1 MNELT
6 LTLETVTP
14 LFLGGAEPRDK
25 PPELRPPAFRGAMR
39 YWLRAALGGV
49 IGDSNLEELHRLES
63 AVFGA
68 ADEKVGASAV
78 LLRLGEQSLN
88 PISYSTLT
96 QYDKQKKLYG
106 RPGLAYLLFA
116 ARKTT
121 KEKERSGLVG
131 NFTLHL
137 QKRAGIKNADE
148 HFQEAY
154 AALWLLINLGGLGS
168 RARRGAGNLRVT
180 NATGDVGILKAL
192 SLAIRANTP
201 QELANELGN
210 GIKQCREVI
219 VKTRTQQTI
228 ASPSAFDVL
237 HPSVCK
243 LWVVNKSF
251 EKWEEALDEIGK
263 VYQGFR
269 KQRAPDYQT
278 VKAAM
283 TGNQKTL
290 TQAVGRAVLG
300 LPIQFYYRSLNG
312 ATAGL
317 ESEEHDRR
325 ASPFLLHVTRLANGK
340 YAVVLLWFHAVFLPP
355 GERLK
360 LHNRNISVTGN
371 PPDDGLVSIFITKS
385 DPTNRSSLKDKGY
398 SVIEV
403 SYD

>member
-68 ADEKVGASAV
+68 ADEKVGASAI

-88 PISYSTLT
+88 PVSYSTLT
-96 QYDKQKKLYG
+96 QNNKQKKFYG

-116 ARKTT
+116 ARETT

-131 NFTLHL
+131 NFTLHV
-137 QKRAGIKNADE
+137 QKRAGVKDADVF
-148 HFQEAY
+148 FQEAY
-154 AALWLLINLGGLGS
+154 VAFWLLINLGGVGS

-180 NATGDVGILKAL
+180 NASGDVGILETL
-192 SLAIRANTP
+192 SLTIRANTP
-201 QELANELGN
+201 QELASELSN
-210 GIKQCREVI
+210 GIKQCREI
-219 VKTRTQQTI
+219 IAKTRSQQTI
-228 ASPSAFDVL
+228 TSPSAFDVL

-243 LWVVNKSF
+243 LWVVNKTF

-278 VKAAM
+278 VKDAM
-283 TGNQKTL
+283 TGNNRTL
-290 TQAVGRAVLG
+290 ARPVERAGLG
-300 LPIQFYYRSLNG
+300 LPIQFYYRSLN
-312 ATAGL
+312 
-317 ESEEHDRR
+317 R
-325 ASPFLLHVTRLANGK
+325 
-340 YAVVLLWFHAVFLPP
+340 
-355 GERLK
+355 
-360 LHNRNISVTGN
+360 
-371 PPDDGLVSIFITKS
+371 
-385 DPTNRSSLKDKGY
+385 
-398 SVIEV
+398 
-403 SYD
+403 